1 MSILKRLISSVD
13 KRLALGLVSVLLA
26 AVGLYSGFHA
36 PTPGISMVSVN
47 EANVLD
53 VHEPLEGLTV
63 SFQGKDIEQEDS
75 NLRIL
80 TINVENSGEVDILQG
95 YYDPDDIWGIQVQNG
110 EIIDVRLV
118 DSNSDYIA
126 ANLNPTVTGEQDI
139 VEFKKVIF
147 EREKFFT
154 LEILVLHEKDKLPE
168 IIPIG
173 KIVGIDK
180 VPVVKYQPGEDEPNF
195 FGQLISGNAWIHF
208 VRFIIYLVAA
218 SMTLVAV
225 GLSAIGVM
233 ALRDRWEKMRRRR
246 MVERYLE
253 VVSPKGETQNRVL
266 SDMHVNHGAEG
277 LRTVKALLGNENKL
291 RMQVRRY
298 ERAKKQW
305 EQMDA
310 QEIAAEADVAVDTE
324 ARRLARARGFWPVS
338 DLLDTGMVTL
348 EKLGQ
353 VKIDSG
359 FRQLLDGF
367 VDYLEK
373 REGIPRVQK
382 AGPEERLKSF
392 AGWVSG
398 FFGEETENT
407 KSSEG
412 RPPKGA

>member
-1 MSILKRLISSVD
+1 MSILKRLSSID
-13 KRLALGLVSVLLA
+13 KRLVLGIISVLLA
-26 AVGLYSGFHA
+26 SAGLYSGFHA
-36 PTPGISMVSVN
+36 PTPSISMVSVN

-118 DSNSDYIA
+118 DSNSDYIT

-173 KIVGIDK
+173 KIAGIDR
-180 VPVVKYQPGEDEPNF
+180 VPVVKYQPGEAEPNF
-195 FGQLISGNAWIHF
+195 FGQLISGNAWVHF

-218 SMTLVAV
+218 SMTLVAA
-225 GLSAIGVM
+225 GLSAVGVM
-233 ALRDRWEKMRRRR
+233 ELRDRWKTVRRRR

-253 VVSPKGETQNRVL
+253 VVSPRGGAKSRILSEMYVNR
-266 SDMHVNHGAEG
+266 GPEG
-277 LRTVKALLGNENKL
+277 LRTVKALLEKENRL
-291 RMQVRRY
+291 RVQARKY

-305 EQMDA
+305 EQIDA
-310 QEIAAEADVAVDTE
+310 QETAAEADGAVDTE
-324 ARRLARARGFWPVS
+324 SRRLARARGFWPIS
-338 DLLDTGMVTL
+338 DLLDAGLVTL
-348 EKLGQ
+348 EKFGQ

-359 FRQLLDGF
+359 FKQLLDGF
-367 VDYLEK
+367 LEYLEK
-373 REGIPRVQK
+373 RAEIQRVRK
-382 AGPEERLKSF
+382 AGPKEWLKSH
-392 AGWVSG
+392 AGWVFGVFREESG
-398 FFGEETENT
+398 NT
-407 KSSEG
+407 KSSKG
-412 RPPKGA
+412 RPQRGA